1 MVQRRWRVSGI
12 VTARNSYA
20 EPHIHQQGPLDT
32 VRHKPWLLSCHTPR
46 QPLTECRMLPRH
58 NIKIVD
64 LPPRKIASF
73 LCPVKDDVGLKASIF
88 GSICDVVRSVLD
100 RKDSLLRSG

>member
-1 MVQRRWRVSGI
+1 MKSFRM

-20 EPHIHQQGPLDT
+20 ELHIHQQGPLDP
-32 VRHKPWLLSCHTPR
+32 VRYKPWLPSCHTLR
-46 QPLTECRMLPRH
+46 QRLTECKMLPKH

-73 LCPVKDDVGLKASIF
+73 LCPVKDDVGLKASSVC
-88 GSICDVVRSVLD
+88 SICDVVRSILD
-100 RKDSLLRSG
+100 RKARVLRSG